1 MEKPKDSGNPNS
13 QKVQRMAPVLV
24 TKQLIDTAAMSST
37 SSIVPLERDQPKVN
51 KDSTYPL
58 IVHQKVIIIPSL
70 NTIPSNTMDIA
81 NSHHSTEKAI
91 ATMYKP
97 DTNWQPTSRR
107 LHSTLKNSP
116 YRNPLSI
123 PVRPKLTKQVK
134 SQPKKT
140 KRVKHIKKRK
150 KRKKKSTK

>member
-1 MEKPKDSGNPNS
+1 
-13 QKVQRMAPVLV
+13 
-24 TKQLIDTAAMSST
+24 MSST

-116 YRNPLSI
+116 YRNPPS
-123 PVRPKLTKQVK
+123 KLTKQVK